1 MANTTKMLTV
11 AASRSLMPPLV
22 TLALWRLRQTWGMLL
37 VTGAGILIAIT
48 LVCAV
53 PLYARV
59 VMSAG
64 LRQALASDPQN
75 TAIAV
80 TSSSKKIAPAIISSV
95 TQQLDREFAANLGPY
110 IGQPQFTIQT
120 PYFPLSAITSPGG
133 GITHPGSSAMVLDGA
148 PIEQVPAHLKLI
160 EGRLP
165 QATNTPDSVEVALIP
180 EGANHLHIQ
189 PGAVLTVWARFIDGY
204 LNVRLRPITLH
215 VVGIFAPVEN
225 DTFWHGADF
234 QSFTP
239 DRGGPTIY
247 YALAPDTTILSTLSH
262 LASDPALKNSVLQQ
276 PASITWYY
284 DLAPSHIAVDEV
296 PAIVNGVAHVK
307 IDNANNQDLEQS
319 PYLEQSQTYLP
330 SDTFERYRDR
340 LAVAQL
346 AVICLSL
353 LIAGMVLLFV
363 SIMADVLIDQ
373 QTSAIAILR
382 SRGASRRQI
391 FGSLVTQSIGLVIL
405 ALIIGPFLA
414 IALTHY
420 MVHASLPSGDQ
431 GALNLI
437 GGNPLPVILGV
448 STYALVTAAAAI
460 IAMIIATAR
469 TLQFDVLTV
478 RREFARSTHRP
489 LWQRLNLDV
498 VIAIIALTGYGV
510 SLYVTSANV
519 LDPHAALLLLS
530 PLTVLGTV
538 CLLLAAILLFL
549 RFFPRLLQ
557 ASVTFSGRGRSAG
570 PLLAIAQM
578 ARVPRQGIRMILQL
592 SLATAFAF
600 FTLTCIASQTQR
612 ISDVT
617 SYQSGADFSGTIP
630 VGLITPANLQA
641 ATARYAHIPGVLS
654 ASLGFV
660 KATTAGT
667 AANQYAIDFR
677 TVDAATF
684 ARTAIWPQQYLPQ
697 PLDTLMKQ
705 LVAQRKE
712 AIAHQQ
718 VPAIVDAA
726 TWNNLHLSQGA
737 NFRLNFSLSD
747 YNNLIDFKV
756 VGEVAHIPTPDSS
769 LGSGVLADYPTFA
782 SVYQARYQTTLAVAA
797 NTVWLRTK
805 SDPASLASVRR
816 ALTRGNLQLTP
827 LYDRRAMLAALY
839 QDPLYLTLIG
849 VLVLGAI
856 VTLLFALVGNL
867 IASWLSVRSRLTSFT
882 VLRALGAE
890 PRQVV
895 STLTWEQC
903 IIYLTSIVLGAI
915 LGAIFS
921 ALVVPALIFTSVAP
935 PEGTTSG
942 ISSGAFYL
950 AQTIP
955 PIQIVAP
962 PALGIALVVLVA
974 LCIIALIMMTAIVLR
989 SSMSQTLRVNED

>member
-1 MANTTKMLTV
+1 MANTTKTLTV
-11 AASRSLMPPLV
+11 PVSRSLMPPIV
-22 TLALWRLRQTWGMLL
+22 TLAFWRLRQTWSMLF

-48 LVCAV
+48 LVCAI
-53 PLYARV
+53 PFYARV

-64 LRQALASDPQN
+64 LRQALTSDPQN
-75 TAIAV
+75 TDIAV
-80 TSSSKKIAPAIISSV
+80 TSFSGKIAPATLSSV
-95 TQQLDREFAANLGPY
+95 TQQLNQEFAANLGPY

-120 PYFPLSAITSPGG
+120 PYFPVTAIASSGG
-133 GITHPGSSAMVLDGA
+133 VAHPSSSAMVLDGA
-148 PIEQVPAHLKLI
+148 PMEQVPAHLKLI

-165 QATNTPDSVEVALIP
+165 QATTAPDSVEIALIP
-180 EGANHLHIQ
+180 DSANRLHAH
-189 PGAVLTVWARFIDGY
+189 PGAVFTVWARFIDGY
-204 LNVRLRPITLH
+204 LTVRLRPLKLH
-215 VVGIFAPVEN
+215 VVGIFAPSEN
-225 DTFWHGADF
+225 DTFWHGTDF
-234 QSFTP
+234 QPFTP

-247 YALAPDTTILSTLSH
+247 YALAPNASILTAISH
-262 LASDPALKNSVLQQ
+262 ISSDPALQNSVLQQ
-276 PASITWYY
+276 TATITWYY
-284 DLAPSHIAVDEV
+284 DLTPSRIAVDDV
-296 PAIVNGVAHVK
+296 PAIVNGIAHVK
-307 IDNANNQDLEQS
+307 IDNANNQNLEQS
-319 PYLEQSQTYLP
+319 PYLQQSQTYLP
-330 SDTFERYRDR
+330 SDTFTRYRDR
-340 LAVAQL
+340 LGVAQL
-346 AVICLSL
+346 AVTCLSL

-363 SIMADVLIDQ
+363 SIMADILIDQ
-373 QTSAIAILR
+373 QTSAIAVLR

-391 FGSLVTQSIGLVIL
+391 FGSLVTQSVGLVIL

-414 IALTHY
+414 IALTRL
-420 MVHASLPSGDQ
+420 MVHAGLPSGEQ

-437 GGNPLPVILGV
+437 AGNPLPVVMGV
-448 STYALVTAAAAI
+448 SAYALAVAGAAI

-469 TLQFDVLTV
+469 TMQFDVLTV
-478 RREFARSTHRP
+478 RREAARATHRP

-498 VIAIIALTGYGV
+498 VIAIISLTGYGV

-519 LDPHAALLLLS
+519 LDLQAALLLLT
-530 PLTVLGTV
+530 PLTLLGTV

-557 ASVTFSGRGRSAG
+557 ASVRFSRRGRSAS

-592 SLATAFAF
+592 ALATAFAF

-612 ISDVT
+612 VSDVT

-630 VGLITPANLQA
+630 VGLITPADLQA
-641 ATARYAHIPGVLS
+641 ATVRYEHIPGVLS

-660 KATTAGT
+660 KPTTAGT
-667 AANQYAIDFR
+667 AANQYSIDFR
-677 TVDAATF
+677 TVDASTF
-684 ARTAIWPQQYLPQ
+684 AQTAIWPQQYLPQ
-697 PLDTLMKQ
+697 PLDSLMKQ
-705 LVAQRKE
+705 LVALRQQ

-718 VPAIVDAA
+718 VPAIVDAT

-747 YNNLIDFKV
+747 YSDLIDFKV
-756 VGEVAHIPTPDSS
+756 IAVVAHIPTPDSS
-769 LGSGVLADYPTFA
+769 IGSGVLADYPTFA
-782 SVYQARYQTTLAVAA
+782 GVYQAKYQSNLAVVA

-816 ALTRGNLQLTP
+816 TLTQGDLQLNP
-827 LYDRRAMLAALY
+827 FYDRRALLASFY

-903 IIYLTSIVLGAI
+903 IIYLTSIVLGTI

-921 ALVVPALIFTSVAP
+921 VLVVPALIFTSVAP
-935 PEGTTSG
+935 PSGVTSG
-942 ISSGAFYL
+942 VSSGAFYL
-950 AQTIP
+950 AQMIP
-955 PIQIVAP
+955 PIQIVIP
-962 PALGIALVVLVA
+962 PALGIALAVLVA
-974 LCIIALIMMTAIVLR
+974 LCIVALVMMTAIVLR
-989 SSMSQTLRVNED
+989 SSMSQTLRINED